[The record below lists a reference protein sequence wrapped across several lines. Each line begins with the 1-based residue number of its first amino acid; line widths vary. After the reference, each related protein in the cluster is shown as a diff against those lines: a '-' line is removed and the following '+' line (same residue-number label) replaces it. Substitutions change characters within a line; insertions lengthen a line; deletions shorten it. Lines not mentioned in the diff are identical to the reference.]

1 MFLLTKESNERED
14 FVSWGVS
21 YFFYTLLAVARLP
34 GCKKIQGKTSE
45 LKYSRDHY
53 NLTNLRT
60 ANLYNKVVISKS
72 KKL

>member
-21 YFFYTLLAVARLP
+21 YFNTLLAVARLP

-45 LKYSRDHY
+45 LKYSGDHY